1 MAECGFFSSHPD
13 LIARVKADREKD
25 KDREEPLPSWH
36 AVPFAAVGVIRFL
49 HKVERLRREREEQA
63 DEGFAEES
71 GCWDT
76 LDEVGWHGKKKSR
89 SKINTMHEE
98 KTDLF

>member
-25 KDREEPLPSWH
+25 RDRDREEPLPSWH

-49 HKVERLRREREEQA
+49 HKVELLRREREEQA

-76 LDEVGWHGKKKSR
+76 LDEVGWHGKKKTVA
-89 SKINTMHEE
+89 K
-98 KTDLF
+98 